1 MVDKLIKAGA
11 IFVGAGVGSLAVWS
25 LMTLMP
31 NTTIIA
37 GGIAGGY
44 ITYLKVWK

>member
-1 MVDKLIKAGA
+1 MASKLIKAGL
-11 IFVGAGVGSLAVWS
+11 IFVGAGAGSLAVWG

-44 ITYLKVWK
+44 ITYLKIWK